1 MRFRID
7 LKILIFLIIFYFT
20 NQLSIYLWT
29 MLFCFIHELG
39 HLIMGLILGFKPEK
53 IEMTPFGFFL
63 EFNPTTKKND
73 KQILKTNIL
82 VAAAGPL
89 TNLIIIFA
97 ILFFNISFIGRDLL
111 VYANL
116 LIFAFNLIPIYPL
129 DGGRILKC
137 ILDRFYN
144 DIRVENLINKIS
156 NFYIIVLTMIG
167 SIAIYYLKNI
177 SILIIIGY
185 LWYLVIKE
193 NKKISI
199 KRKTIE
205 LTKDILLSQKD

>member
-7 LKILIFLIIFYFT
+7 LKILIFLGIFYFT

-29 MLFCFIHELG
+29 MLFCFMHELG
-39 HLIMGLILGFKPEK
+39 HLIMGLIMGLKARR

-63 EFNPTTKKND
+63 EFNPITDKNE
-73 KQILKTNIL
+73 KEILKTNIL
-82 VAAAGPL
+82 VAIAGPV
-89 TNLIIIFA
+89 TNLIIIFI
-97 ILFFNISFIGRDLL
+97 ILFLHISFIGRDLA
-111 VYANL
+111 VYSNL
-116 LIFAFNLIPIYPL
+116 IIFAFNLIPIYPL
-129 DGGRILKC
+129 DGGRVLKC
-137 ILDRFYN
+137 IIDWLYN
-144 DIRVENLINKIS
+144 DIRADNIINKIS
-156 NFYIIVLTMIG
+156 NLYIIIITMVG
-167 SIAIYYLKNI
+167 SIVIYYLKNI
-177 SILIIIGY
+177 SILMAIGY

>member
-7 LKILIFLIIFYFT
+7 LKIFIFFALFYFT

-29 MLFCFIHELG
+29 LLFCFIHEMG
-39 HLIMGLILGFKPEK
+39 HLIMGLTLGLKPE
-53 IEMTPFGFFL
+53 ILEMTPFGFFL
-63 EFNPTTKKND
+63 KFKQNIVKKE
-73 KQILKTNIL
+73 ILKTNIL
-82 VAAAGPL
+82 VAMAGPI
-89 TNLIIIFA
+89 TNLIVIFV
-97 ILFFNISFIGRDLL
+97 ICCFNITFIGRDLA

-116 LIFAFNLIPIYPL
+116 IIFAFNLIPIYPL

-137 ILDRFYN
+137 ILDRIY
-144 DIRVENLINKIS
+144 DDTRSENLINKIS
-156 NFYIIVLTMIG
+156 NFYIIALTMIG

-177 SILIIIGY
+177 SIIIIIGY

-193 NKKISI
+193 NKKILL

-205 LTKDILLSQKD
+205 LTKDMLLSQKD

>member
-7 LKILIFLIIFYFT
+7 LKILIFLGIFYLT
-20 NQLSIYLWT
+20 NQISIYLWT

-39 HLIMGLILGFKPEK
+39 HLIMGLIRGLRPEK

-63 EFNPTTKKND
+63 EFKPVIDKNE
-73 KQILKTNIL
+73 KEILKTNLL
-82 VAAAGPL
+82 VAAAGPV

-97 ILFFNISFIGRDLL
+97 ILFLHISFIDRDLA

-116 LIFAFNLIPIYPL
+116 IILAFNLMPIYPL

-137 ILDRFYN
+137 ILYLLYD
-144 DIRVENLINKIS
+144 DIRADNLVNKIS
-156 NFYIIVLTMIG
+156 NFYIILLTMIG

-177 SILIIIGY
+177 AILIIIGY

-193 NKKISI
+193 NKKNSI

-205 LTKDILLSQKD
+205 LTIDMLLSQKD

>member
-7 LKILIFLIIFYFT
+7 LKILIFFGIFYFT

-39 HLIMGLILGFKPEK
+39 HLIMGLIRGLKPEK

-63 EFNPTTKKND
+63 EFNPKTYENEKE
-73 KQILKTNIL
+73 IFKTNIL
-82 VAAAGPL
+82 VAVAGPI
-89 TNLIIIFA
+89 TNLIIILA
-97 ILFFNISFIGRDLL
+97 ILFLHISFIGRDLA

-116 LIFAFNLIPIYPL
+116 IIFAFNLIPIYPL
-129 DGGRILKC
+129 DGGRVLKC
-137 ILDRFYN
+137 ILDRLYK
-144 DIRVENLINKIS
+144 DIRADNLINKIS

-193 NKKISI
+193 NKIISI
-199 KRKTIE
+199 KRKTVE